1 MKFYWNND
9 FFVYSEESVQEKL
22 YNGNIF
28 TFKIYLGKKN
38 KKNRNGAA
46 IIQCYKHFKNFN
58 HDKNNSKNILF
69 SIYFLIMR
77 LFAG

>member
-28 TFKIYLGKKN
+28 TLKIYLGKKN
-38 KKNRNGAA
+38 KK
-46 IIQCYKHFKNFN
+46 K
-58 HDKNNSKNILF
+58 
-69 SIYFLIMR
+69 
-77 LFAG
+77 